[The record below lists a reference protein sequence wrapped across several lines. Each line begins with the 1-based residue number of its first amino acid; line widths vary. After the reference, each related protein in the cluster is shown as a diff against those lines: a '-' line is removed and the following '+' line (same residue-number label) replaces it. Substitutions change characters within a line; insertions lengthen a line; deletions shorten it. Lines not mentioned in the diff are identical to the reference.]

1 MAQQDMVT
9 LEHPDGR
16 RRYRTDNAS
25 EINML
30 VGSYGYR
37 RVEQENAKSA
47 RSNKHTAPKPST
59 PPSPPE
65 TPPSA
70 EASSS

>member
-16 RRYRTDNAS
+16 RYRTDNAS
-25 EINML
+25 EINL
-30 VGSYGYR
+30 LTGSYGYR
-37 RVEQENAKSA
+37 RVEQENAKS
-47 RSNKHTAPKPST
+47 RSSKHTAPRPST
-59 PPSPPE
+59 PSSSPE
-65 TPPSA
+65 TPPSS

>member
-1 MAQQDMVT
+1 MAQDLVT

-16 RRYRTDNAS
+16 RYRTDSAS
-25 EINML
+25 EINLL

-37 RVEQENAKSA
+37 RVEQESSSKSA
-47 RSNKHTAPKPST
+47 RANKSAAKPT
-59 PPSPPE
+59 PPTSAPAEQPP
-65 TPPSA
+65 P